1 MMKYLK
7 LTLTALIALGT
18 LVGCQDMNEINT
30 DRTRMQ
36 TADPGAFI
44 DPVLFEVTSYN
55 WHRFNGFTFHLMQ
68 EVVTT
73 NSNMGKGWLY
83 ISDTEGDGAWTT
95 YYR

>member
-36 TADPGAFI
+36 TADPAHSLIRSSSRSQATIGTDSMAS
-44 DPVLFEVTSYN
+44 PST
-55 WHRFNGFTFHLMQ
+55 
-68 EVVTT
+68 
-73 NSNMGKGWLY
+73 
-83 ISDTEGDGAWTT
+83 
-95 YYR
+95 